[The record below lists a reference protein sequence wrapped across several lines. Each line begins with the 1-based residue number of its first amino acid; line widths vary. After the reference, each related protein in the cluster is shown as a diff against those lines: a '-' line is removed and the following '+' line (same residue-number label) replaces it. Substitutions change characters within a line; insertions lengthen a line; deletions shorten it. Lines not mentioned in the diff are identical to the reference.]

1 MTPNLQNHHLGKVI
15 TATPAAIT
23 AVPALVFAILL
34 VGGSAATTV
43 SLFDAADGNGTA
55 LITLAVPIG
64 DSVFINLETLGPL
77 IFQSKIWG
85 VVAGTGGIVYVWYD

>member
-1 MTPNLQNHHLGKVI
+1 MTANLQNHHLGKVI

-23 AVPALVFAILL
+23 AVPANVFTILL

-55 LITLAVPIG
+55 TITLAAPIG
-64 DSVFINLETLGPL
+64 NSVFINLEALGPL
-77 IFQSKIWG
+77 VFQTKLWAT
-85 VVAGTGGIVYVWYD
+85 VAGTGGVVYVWYD